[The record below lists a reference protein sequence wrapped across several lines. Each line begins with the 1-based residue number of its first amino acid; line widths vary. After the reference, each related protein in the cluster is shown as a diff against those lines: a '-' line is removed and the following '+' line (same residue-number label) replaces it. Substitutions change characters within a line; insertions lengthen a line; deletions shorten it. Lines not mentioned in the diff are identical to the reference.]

1 MRRPILLLVSA
12 SALLTVVLAACG
24 ATEPLPSATPSLP
37 PEVSSAPGGSPTG
50 NVSRLSEFEAR
61 LRDATAREGP
71 LVRAAAAAS
80 AGTAADLRLVIGQMR
95 DWAAGERAW
104 LDEHPA
110 DPCYD
115 AAATKL
121 RAALDAMVSS
131 AGWLEGTVTAS
142 LAPSDDVSMSSM
154 GTEAGNDL
162 QDAGQALIDA
172 AALAKAARTAAGS
185 AGRGDAPAEPGRPGR
200 SSDGRDQAFGV
211 SHTR

>member
-1 MRRPILLLVSA
+1 MRGRILARTMRRPILLLVSA
-12 SALLTVVLAACG
+12 TVLLAGVLAACG
-24 ATEPLPSATPSLP
+24 ATEPLPSATRSFP
-37 PEVSSAPGGSPTG
+37 PEVSSPPGGSPAG
-50 NVSRLSEFEAR
+50 NGSGLSDFEAR
-61 LRDATAREGP
+61 LRDATAREGQ
-71 LVRAAAAAS
+71 LVRAVAAAS
-80 AGTAADLRLVIGQMR
+80 AGSPADLRLVIGQMR

-104 LDEHPA
+104 LGDHPA

-142 LAPSDDVSMSSM
+142 LAPSDDVSMNSM

-172 AALAKAARTAAGS
+172 AALAKAARTACG
-185 AGRGDAPAEPGRPGR
+185 
-200 SSDGRDQAFGV
+200 
-211 SHTR
+211 